1 MTGALD
7 GPPRSTR
14 GRRPGGEDTRAR
26 ILDAA
31 RAAFG
36 ERGYEGAAMREV
48 AARAGVDAALV
59 HHYFGT
65 KQRLFVAAMEFPVDV
80 ATVVPRLLAGGEA
93 GVGER
98 FVRFVVGLWDRPEVQ
113 PMLLGVVR
121 SATTDPV
128 AADMLRGLLTEGPL
142 QALATALDRPD
153 ADARVALAGSQL
165 VGLAMARYVVHLEP
179 LASMRADE
187 VAAAVGP
194 VVEWYLYGERGE
206 APER

>member
-1 MTGALD
+1 VTGPGAARH
-7 GPPRSTR
+7 RSAR
-14 GRRPGGEDTRAR
+14 GRRPGGEDTRAG

-31 RAAFG
+31 KAAFG
-36 ERGYEGAAMREV
+36 ERGYEGATVRDV
-48 AARAGVDAALV
+48 ARRAGVDAALV

-65 KQRLFVAAMEFPVDV
+65 KQRLFLAAMEFPVDV
-80 ATVVPRLLAGGEA
+80 ATVVPRVLAGGEA

-98 FVRFVVGLWDRPEVQ
+98 FVAFVVDLWDRPEVR
-113 PMLLGVVR
+113 PTILAVVR

-128 AADMLRGLLTEGPL
+128 AADMLRAILTEGPL
-142 QALATALDRPD
+142 RALATAIDRPD

-165 VGLAMARYVVHLEP
+165 VGLAMARYVVRLEP
-179 LASMRADE
+179 LASMPPHE

-194 VVEWYLYGERGE
+194 VVERYLYGPREE

>member
-1 MTGALD
+1 MTVARRT
-7 GPPRSTR
+7 P
-14 GRRPGGEDTRAR
+14 GRRPGGPDTRGE
-26 ILDAA
+26 ILRAA
-31 RAAFG
+31 RESFADKGFAATSI
-36 ERGYEGAAMREV
+36 RAV
-48 AARAGVDAALV
+48 ARQAGVDAALV

-142 QALATALDRPD
+142 QALATAIDRPD

-194 VVEWYLYGERGE
+194 VVERYLYGERGE